1 MAQAQVKELISE
13 ELLAQQNR
21 AATAAREAEIIPPG
35 ENGIGGVVSPCGH
48 FAIYNIYGNE
58 FVLTRRYQPPV
69 RPISRGAYG
78 IVW

>member
-1 MAQAQVKELISE
+1 MAETQLKELINE
-13 ELLAQQNR
+13 ELVSQNR
-21 AATAAREAEIIPPG
+21 PEEDSDVIPPG
-35 ENGIGGVVSPCGH
+35 ENGIGGVVSQCGK

-69 RPISRGAYG
+69 RPINKGAYG